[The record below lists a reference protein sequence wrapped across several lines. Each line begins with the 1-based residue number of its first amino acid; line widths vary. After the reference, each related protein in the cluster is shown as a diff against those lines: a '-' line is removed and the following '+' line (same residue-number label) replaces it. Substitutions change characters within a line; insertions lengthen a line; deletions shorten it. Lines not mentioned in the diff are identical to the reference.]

1 MLIIK
6 SKYIIPEP
14 DTCIKDA
21 AVAIK
26 GTKIHCIGTFGE
38 IKALADIDKI
48 IDLGNA
54 VILPG
59 LINVHTHLD
68 LTNLHNCIKPTS
80 NFTHWIFQLL
90 GARIRWKEG
99 DYTSSIET
107 GIKLC
112 IEAGTTT
119 VADIA
124 NTEYSFSVLKKS
136 PLRKVVYKEI
146 IDLNPDHAKDV
157 ITKIRSE
164 LSEHDYNKLMS
175 RNFKYPPVS
184 PRKRGDNE
192 GGSYRSP
199 DLTSRN
205 FKAEILRSF
214 HSLRMTNNT
223 KKCHSERSEESNL
236 FRIGLS
242 PHAPYSVSK
251 ELYQAIAQYARE
263 TNIPVCT
270 HTAETLDEIEFL
282 TKGTGSFP
290 TFLRQLRAI
299 PASWQPPGLTPIH
312 YLKGTGMLDN
322 RPLLIHCNYI
332 TDEEISLIKSSGASV
347 AFCPRSHRFFGHTNH
362 SVQKLLDAGVNVGLG
377 TDSLASND
385 SLSIL
390 DEMKFLFL
398 HYAISP
404 ETILSMATVNGA
416 KALGLGSHVGQI
428 REGFEADLCGIRL
441 SNTHPQDVHSQLLDA
456 DSKNIFTMVSG
467 VICYQAS
474 SIQMY

>member
-6 SKYIIPEP
+6 SKYIIPDT

-26 GTKIHCIGTFGE
+26 GTKIHRLGTFDE
-38 IKALADIDKI
+38 MKTLADVDKI
-48 IDLGNA
+48 IDLRNA

-59 LINVHTHLD
+59 LINIHTHLD
-68 LTNLHNCIKPTS
+68 LTSLHNRIKPTS
-80 NFTHWIFQLL
+80 NFTHWVFQLL
-90 GARIRWKEG
+90 GARIRWKEE
-99 DYTSSIET
+99 DYATSVEK

-136 PLRKVVYKEI
+136 PLRKVVYKEV

-157 ITKIRSE
+157 ITKIQSE
-164 LSEHDYNKLMS
+164 LSDFGHDDVIF

-184 PRKRGDNE
+184 PSKRGDSE
-192 GGSYRSP
+192 GGSYRSA

-251 ELYQAIAQYARE
+251 ELYQAISQYVRE
-263 TNIPVCT
+263 TDIPVCT
-270 HTAETLDEIEFL
+270 HIAETPDEIEFL

-290 TFLRQLRAI
+290 TFLLQLRAM

-312 YLKGTGMLDN
+312 YLKGTGILDN
-322 RPLLIHCNYI
+322 HPILIHCNYI
-332 TDEEISLIKSSGASV
+332 TEEEISLIKSSEASV
-347 AFCPRSHRFFGHTNH
+347 AFCPRSHRFFGHMNH
-362 SVQKLLDAGVNVGLG
+362 PVQKLLNAGINVGLG

-416 KALGLGSHVGQI
+416 KALGLESQVGQI
-428 REGFEADLCGIRL
+428 KEGFEADLCGIRL
-441 SNTHPQDVHSQLLDA
+441 PDSHPKDVYNRLFGA

-467 VICYQAS
+467 AICYQAS
-474 SIQMY
+474 SI